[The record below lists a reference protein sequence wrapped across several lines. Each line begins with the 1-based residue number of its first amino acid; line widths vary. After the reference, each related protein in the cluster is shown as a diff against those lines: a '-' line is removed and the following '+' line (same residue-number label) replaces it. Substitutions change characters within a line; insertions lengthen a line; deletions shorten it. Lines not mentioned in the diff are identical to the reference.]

1 MRCTAGGIDEKA
13 VMRAVVFDHY
23 GAPEVLQLREVPVP
37 SAGAGEILIRIAA
50 AAVNPADV
58 KWRAGMFR
66 DFAPIGFPHILG
78 YDVAGTI
85 EAVGAGVTDLA
96 PGDRVAAMLDTM
108 TKGGYAEFVAGA
120 AHAAA
125 KIPATLQFPIAAA
138 VPCAGL
144 TGVQIIEESIKPQR
158 DETVLITGATGSVG
172 RFGLFAAIRRG
183 ARVVAAVRASHA
195 AEARALGAAQVLILG
210 EEDWTGAPFN
220 HVFDTVGGPAVAR
233 LCRHV
238 APGGLI
244 RTAATT
250 PIDPEGLSSK
260 PVFVPLHQ
268 DGKRLCELASDV
280 AAGRIPVP
288 IARRMALESA
298 IEAHRLIEA
307 GGLGGKI
314 ILEP

>member
-1 MRCTAGGIDEKA
+1 
-13 VMRAVVFDHY
+13 MRAVVFDDY
-23 GAPEVLQLREVPVP
+23 GAPEVLRLREVDTP
-37 SAGAGEILIRIAA
+37 SAGAGQILIRIAA

-66 DFAPIGFPHILG
+66 GHAPIVFPHILG

-85 EAVGAGVTDLA
+85 ESVGAGVTDFA
-96 PGDRVAAMLDTM
+96 RGDRVAAMLDTRS
-108 TKGGYAEFVAGA
+108 KGGYAEFVAIA

-125 KIPATLQFPIAAA
+125 KIPVDLNFPIAAA
-138 VPCAGL
+138 IPCAGL
-144 TGVQIIEESIKPQR
+144 TGVQIIEESIQPKR
-158 DETVLITGATGSVG
+158 GETVLITGATGAVG

-183 ARVVAAVRASHA
+183 VRVVAGVRASHA
-195 AEARALGAAQVLILG
+195 AEALALGAAQVVILG
-210 EEDWTGAPFN
+210 AEDSTGPPFD

-233 LCRHV
+233 LCRHL

-250 PIDPEGLSSK
+250 PIDPEGLSTQ

-268 DGKRLCELASDV
+268 DCQGLRALAEDV
-280 AAGRIPVP
+280 AAHRIPVP
-288 IARRMALESA
+288 IARRMPLEAA
-298 IEAHRLIEA
+298 IEAHRLLEA